1 MKTKNESIKLR
12 VTKEQKE
19 KLKYLSKQNN
29 ESMSVY
35 ILRKSMEEKISSYR
49 FISDKIDCNLLNEI
63 YHGLVMSDGRQTE
76 QEVRKI
82 FQTALKKFGEDF
94 RK

>member
-35 ILRKSMEEKISSYR
+35 ILRKSMEEKITSYIY
-49 FISDKIDCNLLNEI
+49 ISYLGLNKTERMI
-63 YHGLVMSDGRQTE
+63 YHE
-76 QEVRKI
+76 Q
-82 FQTALKKFGEDF
+82 L
-94 RK
+94 

>member
-29 ESMSVY
+29 ESMSV
-35 ILRKSMEEKISSYR
+35 
-49 FISDKIDCNLLNEI
+49 I
-63 YHGLVMSDGRQTE
+63 Y
-76 QEVRKI
+76 
-82 FQTALKKFGEDF
+82 
-94 RK
+94 